1 MTSLRQQIRRWVE
14 HFLRRDRERLP
25 SSEPGLADQ
34 QLADSL
40 ARCGRLHSRRA
51 ATLLHGSSATLRRNL
66 SPTGATAKHFID
78 PSEGKECA
86 A

>member
-40 ARCGRLHSRRA
+40 LAHAVSLDDNRPADDISVVVLKVSPRTGDDVRRMSVRLPFN
-51 ATLLHGSSATLRRNL
+51 G
-66 SPTGATAKHFID
+66 
-78 PSEGKECA
+78 
-86 A
+86 